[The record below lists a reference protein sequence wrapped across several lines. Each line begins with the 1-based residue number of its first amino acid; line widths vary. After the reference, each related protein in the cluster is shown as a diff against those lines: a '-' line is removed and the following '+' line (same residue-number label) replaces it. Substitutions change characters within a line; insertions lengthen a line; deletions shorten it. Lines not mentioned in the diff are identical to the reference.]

1 MNRPIIIIGMGEM
14 GELFARGFLKLGYPV
29 YPVLRGIGLA
39 ALAEQAPEPELVL
52 VAVGEDDLQ
61 PILEALPP
69 GWRDCLG
76 LLQNELMPR
85 DWRRHDLPDPT
96 VIVVWFDKKKGR
108 PFVSVLPTPVAGPG
122 AGLIIRSLRVID
134 VPCREIPPEELLY
147 EMVRKNLYILT
158 INIAGIRA
166 GGTVSE
172 LWSRHRPLA
181 KGVAGE
187 ILDLQEW
194 MAGQPLPR
202 ARLMAGM
209 LEGFDG
215 DPKHICMGRSAP
227 VRLKR
232 ALRLA
237 RSAGIA
243 TPWLDDIAAE
253 LDRRQGK
260 VHP

>member
-1 MNRPIIIIGMGEM
+1 
-14 GELFARGFLKLGYPV
+14 
-29 YPVLRGIGLA
+29 
-39 ALAEQAPEPELVL
+39 
-52 VAVGEDDLQ
+52 
-61 PILEALPP
+61 
-69 GWRDCLG
+69 
-76 LLQNELMPR
+76 
-85 DWRRHDLPDPT
+85 
-96 VIVVWFDKKKGR
+96 
-108 PFVSVLPTPVAGPG
+108 
-122 AGLIIRSLRVID
+122 
-134 VPCREIPPEELLY
+134 
-147 EMVRKNLYILT
+147 
-158 INIAGIRA
+158 
-166 GGTVSE
+166 